1 MASIGEKRFL
11 PRAERIALDMPD
23 SSQKLEEKEGGG
35 EGGGGRHRAGLTHGS
50 GCVVTLASC
59 FSETVALNEKG

>member
-1 MASIGEKRFL
+1 M
-11 PRAERIALDMPD
+11 ALDMPD